1 MLADF
6 VASARVRRSVAVS
19 ALRNVAGS
27 SRARLRRDRRRSN
40 ERRAEESILQR
51 EIKLTEIRKNIVS
64 LFSVV
69 KPP

>member
-6 VASARVRRSVAVS
+6 AASARVRRSVAVS
-19 ALRNVAGS
+19 ALRNVAGPLH
-27 SRARLRRDRRRSN
+27 ARRRRDRRRSN

-51 EIKLTEIRKNIVS
+51 EIKLTKIRKNIVS
-64 LFSVV
+64 LLSVV